1 VIWQALTLVA
11 LLAVLALDILAMR
24 TTRRRCEAMSQRLD
38 VQRDRIDWQ
47 SAAIADLERRLRERA
62 N

>member
-1 VIWQALTLVA
+1 VA